1 MSGNTKAYAIQEEKD
16 LLKPFSFDR
25 RDVGDA
31 DVRLDIEYCGV
42 CHSDIH
48 TGRNEW
54 GFVIHPL
61 VPGHEMVGKVTEVG
75 KEVTKYKVGDIVGVG
90 CFVDSCRSCTAC
102 KQGEESYCPDCIFS
116 YNCQD
121 MLGNICHGGYSSQ
134 VRFMSSSP
142 WLSVCSFHPRLSLHS

>member
-1 MSGNTKAYAIQEEKD
+1 MVVVKIVILPPHAST
-16 LLKPFSFDR
+16 LT
-25 RDVGDA
+25 
-31 DVRLDIEYCGV
+31 
-42 CHSDIH
+42 SDIH

-102 KQGEESYCPDCIFS
+102 KQGE
-116 YNCQD
+116 
-121 MLGNICHGGYSSQ
+121 
-134 VRFMSSSP
+134 
-142 WLSVCSFHPRLSLHS
+142 VCVIG